1 MRERA
6 TITEADILAEVI
18 APEDGDMTVEAAES
32 ILKWRFSSRAARRM
46 RRLLDRHN
54 QGVLTVEEEAQLE
67 RYRRV
72 GLLLDL
78 VQAKARLSLA
88 RSGC

>member
-1 MRERA
+1 MKDSA
-6 TITEADILAEVI
+6 TVTEADILADVI
-18 APEDGDMTVEAAES
+18 VPEEGDMTAEAAES
-32 ILKWRFSSRAARRM
+32 VLKWRFSSRAARRM
-46 RRLLDRHN
+46 RELLDRHN
-54 QGVLTVEEEAQLE
+54 QGVLTPDEEAQLE

-88 RSGC
+88 RLGQ